1 MKAKIPEAQ
10 TLNFYRLLRVSSEG
24 QKDRYGLPVQE
35 RATEDFVARLPNGP
49 HRIVDT
55 AVVVESAGGW
65 IRQDWANALS
75 EGLRRVR
82 NREVNAFLLPR
93 VDRETRNLFA
103 SIPLLKE
110 ILDAGI
116 PVYFAE
122 EDICLTPTDPDAIQK
137 YLESAMGAAAYLR
150 TLVKNTRGGRLSRA
164 KDYQKHPTNRGMF
177 GFDLVDGK
185 RSPKLAQ
192 AHAIREAAQVALKAG
207 RSSPAAAYLN
217 DLGFRT
223 TNGKAFAAA
232 SLTGKRG
239 LFRNRALIG
248 ETTINFKEES
258 VVIHHEGILDRA
270 TFDQLQVLME
280 ERRLRAPR
288 SMVFYSLSGIAF
300 CSCGSRLAGS
310 TTRHYTYYKC
320 NKGCGQKMWR
330 KDALESET
338 YRSFIS
344 YLERKE
350 GQQQYLELAQ
360 QSRAKLEKQLRD
372 IEARMATN
380 NREWRVLLDKAL
392 AEWPEI
398 LINDKKSELKVE
410 RESLLQARA
419 KIEAQLAMLPTVDP
433 DELERALAEL
443 HKPFIMA
450 NQGGYDMPYPM
461 CWELAVE
468 SDGRLADLQLK
479 LLRETL
485 LKLNCRVT
493 VYSDLNYGVP
503 AYGPMV
509 PVHQDV
515 ITISGRLP
523 ICVGAKEGGS

>member
-1 MKAKIPEAQ
+1 MKATQPEAQ
-10 TLNFYRLLRVSSEG
+10 PLNFYRLLRVSSEG

-49 HRIVDT
+49 HGIADT

-65 IRQDWANALS
+65 IRQDWANAIS
-75 EGLRRVR
+75 EGLRRFR
-82 NREVNAFLLPR
+82 NGEVNAFLLPR

-110 ILDAGI
+110 VLDAGI

-122 EDICLTPTDPDAIQK
+122 EDICLTPSDPDAIQK
-137 YLESAMGAAAYLR
+137 YFESAMGAAAYLR
-150 TLVKNTRGGRLSRA
+150 TLVKNTRGGRLARA
-164 KDYQKHPTNRGMF
+164 RDYQKHPTNRVMF
-177 GFDLVDGK
+177 GFDLIDGK
-185 RSPKLAQ
+185 RIPKPAE
-192 AHAIREAAQVALKAG
+192 AHALCEAAQVALKAG

-217 DLGFRT
+217 DLGFLT
-223 TNGKAFAAA
+223 TNGKPFVAA

-258 VVIHHEGILDRA
+258 VVLHHEGILDRT
-270 TFDQLQVLME
+270 TFDQLQALME

-288 SMVFYSLSGIAF
+288 SMVFFALSGIAF
-300 CSCGSRLAGS
+300 CSCGSRLEGKTS
-310 TTRHYTYYKC
+310 KQYRYYRC
-320 NKGCGQKMWR
+320 NKGCGHKMWR

-338 YRSFIS
+338 YRNFIS
-344 YLERKE
+344 YLEGKE

-360 QSRAKLEKQLRD
+360 QSRAKLGKQLRD
-372 IEARMATN
+372 IEARMAPN
-380 NREWRVLLDKAL
+380 DREWRVLLDQAL

-398 LINDKKSELKVE
+398 IINDKKRALKAE
-410 RESLLQARA
+410 RESLLQAHA

-461 CWELAVE
+461 CWGLTVE
-468 SDGRLADLQLK
+468 NDGRLTDLKLK
-479 LLRETL
+479 LLREIL

-515 ITISGRLP
+515 VTISGRLP
-523 ICVGAKEGGS
+523 ICIGAKEGGS

>member
-1 MKAKIPEAQ
+1 
-10 TLNFYRLLRVSSEG
+10 
-24 QKDRYGLPVQE
+24 
-35 RATEDFVARLPNGP
+35 
-49 HRIVDT
+49 
-55 AVVVESAGGW
+55 
-65 IRQDWANALS
+65 
-75 EGLRRVR
+75 
-82 NREVNAFLLPR
+82 
-93 VDRETRNLFA
+93 
-103 SIPLLKE
+103 
-110 ILDAGI
+110 
-116 PVYFAE
+116 
-122 EDICLTPTDPDAIQK
+122 
-137 YLESAMGAAAYLR
+137 
-150 TLVKNTRGGRLSRA
+150 
-164 KDYQKHPTNRGMF
+164 MF

-192 AHAIREAAQVALKAG
+192 AHAIREAAQVAIKAG

-223 TNGKAFAAA
+223 ANGKAFSAA

-410 RESLLQARA
+410 RESLLQAHA

-443 HKPFIMA
+443 HKPFIRA

-493 VYSDLNYGVP
+493 VYSDLNYGVL